1 MVYYL
6 LKCPVCNKMFRHREI
21 VLLNDLDTI
30 VHLRCQYDYPFPIG
44 TQAVGRYGEIMNQ
57 YEAIFNQQENQT
69 MF

>member
-1 MVYYL
+1 
-6 LKCPVCNKMFRHREI
+6 MFRHREI